1 MESYFITCPN
11 ICENFT
17 SKKRFWPQFFRIS
30 PDFPGFSRI
39 SAPNFSIFYFLFFIF
54 IYFILFFI
62 LFYLMFIFYSAQI
75 YAAGTFHIV
84 MAPITC
90 AVRPSL
96 AVVKFPT
103 ANFITC
109 NVL

>member
-1 MESYFITCPN
+1 M
-11 ICENFT
+11 
-17 SKKRFWPQFFRIS
+17 SKYLRKFHLQETILAAIF
-30 PDFPGFSRI
+30 PDFPGFPRI
-39 SAPNFSIFYFLFFIF
+39 FPNFRAQFLNFLFFYF
-54 IYFILFFI
+54 FNFIL
-62 LFYLMFIFYSAQI
+62 YLMFIFYSAQI

>member
-1 MESYFITCPN
+1 
-11 ICENFT
+11 
-17 SKKRFWPQFFRIS
+17 
-30 PDFPGFSRI
+30 
-39 SAPNFSIFYFLFFIF
+39 
-54 IYFILFFI
+54 
-62 LFYLMFIFYSAQI
+62 MFIFYSAQI